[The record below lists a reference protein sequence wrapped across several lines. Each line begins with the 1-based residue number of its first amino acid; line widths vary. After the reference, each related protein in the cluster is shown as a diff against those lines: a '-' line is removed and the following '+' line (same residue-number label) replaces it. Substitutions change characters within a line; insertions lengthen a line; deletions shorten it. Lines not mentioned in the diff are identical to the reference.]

1 MILITAK
8 ASVSPQNIEAYHAL
22 SQKQVTSSRAEA
34 GCLDYG
40 YYEDAMDPGTFIF
53 VEKWKDQ
60 AALDFHFSQDYC
72 LDFIK
77 EVRKLAKAVSTIEI
91 NDISRTRTPTAK

>member
-8 ASVSPQNIEAYHAL
+8 ATVSPENRVAYCAI
-22 SQKQVTSSRAEA
+22 SQTQVQRSRAEP

-40 YYEDAMDPGTFIF
+40 FYEDGMAPGTFIF
-53 VEKWKDQ
+53 VEKWLDQ
-60 AALDFHFSQDYC
+60 AALDFHFAQDYC

-77 EVRKLAKAVSTIEI
+77 SARKLASIKSPIEVHYI
-91 NDISRTRTPTAK
+91 AETKTPG